1 MAGKRVAGVRDDR
14 PTGTASVAKDLPR
27 EVLWRADDAKA
38 RMGSS
43 GADGNVS
50 GAVKFH
56 AFRSKFFRRFGLV
69 SLIDQTLV
77 ATGVAGALASAGF
90 AVVMISTDHSQPMF
104 SGIEHL
110 MLFAQPI
117 HGRPAPVLARGYEPP
132 ADDGIDYT
140 ATGTIPRS
148 DQHRPDKIETTHVH
162 SPPTEPIIMDY
173 VLREARIGVAL
184 VQGNGTAYRIK
195 PGNFLPGAGRVL
207 SVEQREDTW
216 VVVTTQGIISDH
228 PTPPRAP

>member
-1 MAGKRVAGVRDDR
+1 MAGKREAAVRDGR
-14 PTGTASVAKDLPR
+14 PTGTASMAKDLQR

-38 RMGSS
+38 RMASPGSDN
-43 GADGNVS
+43 GVS

-56 AFRSKFFRRFGLV
+56 AFRAKFFGKFGLA
-69 SLIDQTLV
+69 SIIDQALV
-77 ATGVAGALASAGF
+77 ATGVAGAVASAGF
-90 AVVMISTDHSQPMF
+90 AVIMISTDHSQPMF

-117 HGRPAPVLARGYEPP
+117 HGRPAPILARGYEP
-132 ADDGIDYT
+132 ATDNGIDYT
-140 ATGTIPRS
+140 ATGSIPRS
-148 DQHRPDKIETTHVH
+148 EQRRADKIGTTHVH
-162 SPPTEPIIMDY
+162 APPTEPIIMDY
-173 VLREARIGVAL
+173 VLREAQMGVAV
-184 VQGNGTAYRIK
+184 VQGNGAAYRIK

-228 PTPPRAP
+228 PSPSRAP